1 MNHLRIQHNLPPVFL
16 GERRKSERLSE
27 INLLMV
33 SNRGTGR
40 ILDINHDGLSFGC
53 LYPQTFPEVFA
64 LDIINARGLH
74 LKQATVRKTWQRKRG
89 DILLSDEFEMEV
101 GAEFLNLH
109 SAQEAILA
117 LLLTDRLQEGQ
128 AFFLP

>member
-33 SNRGTGR
+33 SCRGTGR
-40 ILDINHDGLSFGC
+40 ILDINQDGLSFGC

-74 LKQATVRKTWQRKRG
+74 LKQATVRKTWQRNHG
-89 DILLSDEFEMEV
+89 DVYLSNEYEMEV
-101 GAEFLNLH
+101 GAEFLDLLP
-109 SAQEAILA
+109 AQETLLA
-117 LLLTDRLQEGQ
+117 LLLTDRLHEGH

>member
-1 MNHLRIQHNLPPVFL
+1 MNDLRIQHNLTPVFL
-16 GERRKSERLSE
+16 GERRKNERLIE

-33 SNRGTGR
+33 SSRGTGK
-40 ILDINHDGLSFGC
+40 ILDINQDGLSFGC
-53 LYPQTFPEVFA
+53 LYPQTFPEVFT

-74 LKQATVRKTWQRKRG
+74 LKQVTARKTWQRNRG
-89 DILLSDEFEMEV
+89 DANLSTAFEMEV

-109 SAQEAILA
+109 SAQETILA